1 MALKKIEN
9 GHYIKFEPDGTFK
22 IYKSQKERTQ
32 EKKATPFE
40 RICLKYT
47 AKINSLTKDLERHYY
62 DPAFAKT
69 IAAWQMEFE
78 KYLRMHSQGLKS
90 KDFPLMKQ
98 LVKDI
103 EKSLPEIICVGQVGV
118 ENSTLPEVY
127 AEAKNKL
134 WFSEVE
140 DC

>member
-9 GHYIKFEPDGTFK
+9 GHYIKLELDGTFK
-22 IYKSQKERTQ
+22 IYKNQKERTQ

-47 AKINSLTKDLERHYY
+47 AKINSLTRDLERHYY
-62 DPAFAKT
+62 DPTFAKT
-69 IAAWQMEFE
+69 IAAWRSEFE

-103 EKSLPEIICVGQVGV
+103 EKSLPEIICVGQIGASG
-118 ENSTLPEVY
+118 NILSEVY